1 MEFLF
6 DYLGF
11 LAKTATVVVA
21 ALVIISAA
29 AAASAHRAMRR
40 PPTGHIE
47 VVALNERL
55 QDMGR
60 AVEEAALPAAVVKRR
75 RRQDAKQRKRH
86 RKEEAR
92 AERRQAK
99 ARAASEKRAK
109 AAGGADEA
117 PPASG
122 GEGGKQAA
130 AASAGSDQPQAAA
143 ERPAQEEVA
152 AQTVER
158 PTPAEGTST
167 AEAKPPTPAEEPPA
181 AEAKPP
187 TPAQAPP
194 AAEAKPPAPAERPG
208 QTPEV
213 RRRVFVLTFNGDIAA
228 SAVDNLR
235 IEVSAV
241 LGAAND
247 GDEVVVRVE
256 SAGGTVHGYGLGA
269 SQLARVRGRG
279 VALTVAVDKVAAS
292 GGYLMAAVADRILA
306 APFAVVG
313 SIGVLAQVPNV
324 HRLLKKHDVDVEV
337 LTAGRF
343 KRTLDVFGENTEEG
357 REKLR
362 DELADVHALFQEY
375 VGSWRPKVDLEQV
388 ATGEAWYGQRALDRA
403 LVDELITS
411 DEYLARACEDA
422 DVFEVAWVQPK
433 RPIDRLL
440 GQAAEAAAGAVGKGL
455 AGLFGKAAESFKP
468 TGRSFG
474 HTALDQTKGE
484 FR

>member
-6 DYLGF
+6 DYLAF

-21 ALVIISAA
+21 ALVVISAA

-75 RRQDAKQRKRH
+75 RRHDAKQRKRH

-92 AERRQAK
+92 RERRQAK
-99 ARAASEKRAK
+99 AQAAKSKQAKATAASSEDAPPSGGEKAAAEQSPAASEETA
-109 AAGGADEA
+109 AAGEHPQATAEQPPVAEQSAPAEEQTGAGEQPA
-117 PPASG
+117 PA
-122 GEGGKQAA
+122 
-130 AASAGSDQPQAAA
+130 SDQPAAEQPPGA
-143 ERPAQEEVA
+143 ERPS
-152 AQTVER
+152 
-158 PTPAEGTST
+158 PA
-167 AEAKPPTPAEEPPA
+167 
-181 AEAKPP
+181 
-187 TPAQAPP
+187 
-194 AAEAKPPAPAERPG
+194 RD
-208 QTPEV
+208 V
-213 RRRVFVLTFNGDIAA
+213 RRRVFVLSFNGDIAA

-235 IEVSAV
+235 IEISAV

-343 KRTLDVFGENTEEG
+343 KRTLDVFGENTDEG

-422 DVFEVAWVQPK
+422 DVFEVSWVQPK

-440 GQAAEAAAGAVGKGL
+440 GQAAEAAAGA
-455 AGLFGKAAESFKP
+455 AGRGFAGFLGQAAESIKP